1 MTDKKESSRFLNSVT
16 RFSEFGAVISGYL
29 ILIAG
34 FLITYGV
41 ILRYF
46 FKHPTIWELEM
57 ATYLLIAAAFFASP
71 SALHHNTHV
80 NLDIL
85 TANIK
90 ERPRNILYIITG
102 VLGFIFA
109 IVMCERGV
117 QLWIEAYHNDWRSGT
132 LWNPKLVYPYTI
144 IPIGMIWF
152 AVQYYVEINKK
163 IRALARKDVN
173 K

>member
-1 MTDKKESSRFLNSVT
+1 MTGNKESKLYNSVT
-16 RFSEFGAVISGYL
+16 RFSEFGAVASGYL

-34 FLITYGV
+34 ILITYGV

-57 ATYLLIAAAFFASP
+57 ASYLLIAATFFASP
-71 SALHHNTHV
+71 SALHHNVHV
-80 NLDIL
+80 NLDLI

-90 ERPRNILYIITG
+90 EKPRNILYIITG
-102 VLGFIFA
+102 ILGLIFA
-109 IVMCERGV
+109 IIMCERGI
-117 QLWIEAYHNDWRSGT
+117 QLWLDAYQNDWRSGT

-152 AVQYYVEINKK
+152 AIQYYVEINKR
-163 IRALARKDVN
+163 IRRLARKDSN
-173 K
+173 PD